1 VKRLFLVLIIF
12 ANLTFVSTAKADL
25 FGADVGVLTSILA
38 EAIQQLST
46 LQSIVGTGQDTLG
59 LMRDI
64 HKGINDSL
72 DLLKTINP
80 ADPGT
85 YADWLRA
92 YDAVRKLKQIYGES
106 VDSPEAGIQNDADQS
121 VAEAIALNNSIYQQA
136 EQTDQIGEQVKDYSH
151 TTSPDGAQKLTA
163 QTLGVM
169 IHVLNSSARAQAT
182 GLKLQAQTLAIQNRK
197 DKEMTKYLLG
207 TSASLGQ
214 AFANQKTGF
223 EVPRF

>member
-1 VKRLFLVLIIF
+1 MKRIFLIALIF
-12 ANLTFVSTAKADL
+12 VNCTFVSKAKADL

-72 DLLKTINP
+72 NMLKTINP

-85 YADWLRA
+85 YADWLKA
-92 YDAVRKLKQIYGES
+92 YDALRRLKQIYGES
-106 VDSPEAGIQNDADQS
+106 IDSPEVAIQNDADQS

-136 EQTDQIGEQVKDYSH
+136 QQTDEIGEQVKDYSH
-151 TTSPDGAQKLTA
+151 SASPDGAQKLTA

-182 GLKLQAQTLAIQNRK
+182 GLKLQAQSLAIQNRK
-197 DKEMTKYLLG
+197 DKEMTKHVLG

-214 AFANQKTGF
+214 AFATQKTGF

>member
-1 VKRLFLVLIIF
+1 VKRIFSLAILFVG
-12 ANLTFVSTAKADL
+12 LTFPTKVKADL

-72 DLLKTINP
+72 NLLKTINP
-80 ADPGT
+80 SDPGS
-85 YADWLRA
+85 YADWQKS
-92 YDAVRKLKQIYGES
+92 YDAIRKLKQIYGET

-121 VAEAIALNNSIYQQA
+121 VAEAVSLNNSIYRQA
-136 EQTDQIGEQVKDYSH
+136 ETTDEIGEQVKDYSH
-151 TTSPDGAQKLTA
+151 TASPDGAQKLTA

-182 GLKLQAQTLAIQNRK
+182 GLKLQAQSLAIQNRK
-197 DKEMTKYLLG
+197 DKEETKSLL
-207 TSASLGQ
+207 SSSDSLSK
-214 AFANQKTGF
+214 AFANQKIGF
-223 EVPRF
+223 KLPRF

>member
-1 VKRLFLVLIIF
+1 MKRKFSMCIVF
-12 ANLTFVSTAKADL
+12 VSLTFVTTAKADL

-72 DLLKTINP
+72 NMLKTVNP
-80 ADPGT
+80 SDPGT
-85 YADWLRA
+85 YADWQKA
-92 YDAVRKLKQIYGES
+92 YDSLRKLKQIYGET

-121 VAEAIALNNSIYQQA
+121 VAEAISLNNSIYRQA
-136 EQTDQIGEQVKDYSH
+136 EQTDEIGEQVKDYSH
-151 TTSPDGAQKLTA
+151 SASPDGAQKLTA

-169 IHVLNSSARAQAT
+169 IHVMNSSARAQAT

-197 DKEMTKYLLG
+197 NKEETKALLN
-207 TSASLGQ
+207 TSDSLTK
-214 AFANQKTGF
+214 AFANQKMGF
-223 EVPRF
+223 QLPRF